1 MKDIESIVKTNLTK
15 LIDID
20 VSRIDIDLNI
30 FDDYS
35 LTSLNL
41 VIMITNICDE
51 TDIPVFKFTDTD
63 IANLRTLR
71 DVVTMFTTAASQ
83 DA

>member
-1 MKDIESIVKTNLTK
+1 MNDIELTVKNNLAQ
-15 LIDID
+15 LVD
-20 VSRIDIDLNI
+20 VDANRIDIDLNI
-30 FDDYS
+30 FEYYG

-41 VIMITNICDE
+41 VIMITNICSE
-51 TDIPVFKFTDTD
+51 TDVLVFNFTDTD

-71 DVVTMFTTAASQ
+71 DVATMFTTAAGQ

>member
-1 MKDIESIVKTNLTK
+1 MKNIESIVKNNLSH

-20 VSRIDIDLNI
+20 ASRTDIDLSI

-35 LTSLNL
+35 LTSLSI
-41 VIMITNICDE
+41 VILITNICDE
-51 TDIPVFKFTDTD
+51 TDVPVFNFTDAD

-71 DVVTMFTTAASQ
+71 DVITMFTTAAGQ